1 MCYYLIVIIIA
12 NYCWWLFMNDNN
24 NNYGG
29 FGNSAGV
36 LYVNPDVF
44 NNALSVFP
52 VDTVTA
58 LRGGLS
64 GDSSM
69 MLTATDMLVVGDH
82 YFFDGLYGLAE
93 DKYTTALQKALLVK
107 TEPAEQLGNAEQVI
121 SCVNALGI
129 LYMHMGRVDDA
140 EKLSGMYSEYFDT
153 VFY

>member
-52 VDTVTA
+52 VDTVTN
-58 LRGGLS
+58 
-64 GDSSM
+64 
-69 MLTATDMLVVGDH
+69 LVGMFV
-82 YFFDGLYGLAE
+82 LILA
-93 DKYTTALQKALLVK
+93 
-107 TEPAEQLGNAEQVI
+107 I
-121 SCVNALGI
+121 LGI
-129 LYMHMGRVDDA
+129 PILMI
-140 EKLSGMYSEYFDT
+140 K
-153 VFY
+153 